1 MPKFRTLRPDTP
13 IFSLVFLLLAWFVC
27 GIAIQDAY
35 AEDKIGVQR
44 EIETWDRILGVAE
57 RFARG
62 PADDPREARRL
73 RTELRSVEEEANAVK
88 QPIERDLKASQD
100 LLQAIG
106 PEPKKD
112 EPPEAR
118 AVAERRAQYQA
129 TITRLQ
135 AQKSLVDLALKRAGE
150 LDQAISTRMRTRL
163 IERVLEPS
171 PLPFGGETL
180 AVAGREFATVLS
192 TLAVSPLA
200 WYRDLPERHR
210 QALGTWRGG
219 LIVFVALFAAAFA
232 RRFLRRHF
240 GRHVEIEQPSYARR
254 VVGAIAE
261 GIAGGVVPAAILGGL
276 YLIVTREGALIG
288 GMFANV
294 ATSLLAA
301 LFVFVLVTALTRA
314 VLAPGL
320 PAWRITEFDS
330 EQGRI
335 ISRRVALLAA
345 IFCVDLF
352 FERST
357 RFMTPSP
364 ELWSVSHAAVTVLE
378 ALILFTLT
386 PARLWQ
392 PAPPATIDNSAPAS
406 PPVPQSPIW
415 GWARRIVAAIA
426 VVGIVAVLAGYVGVG
441 RYLVENTLYTGLVLG
456 AFGVMRGLVSEC
468 IDVFAQ
474 SALARER
481 LHLQPTTLHR
491 WRFWLR
497 AAIDP
502 VLVLVAA
509 IVVASYWGVPRED
522 LMAVVVSVV
531 RGFKIG
537 NVTFSPADLVM
548 AMIVFMLAMA
558 ATRVLQR
565 VLVEKILPETRMEV
579 GARHSL
585 GAGVGYV
592 GVVVAAALAVAVAGV
607 DLTNIALVAGALS
620 VGIGFG
626 LQNIVNNFVSGLI
639 LLVER
644 PINVGDWVVIGGKEG
659 TVKRINFRATEIETF
674 QRASVVIPNA
684 EIISSSVT
692 NWTLKDRMGRIEIPI
707 GVAYASDTEAV
718 KASLLE
724 CAKAHSKVLRYPEP
738 HVLFRNFGD
747 SSLDFELRCFTG
759 DVTERIVI
767 ESDIR
772 FAIDNAFRK
781 KGIDIPFPQR
791 VVHFAPGHGPAMP
804 PTETKRSE

>member
-1 MPKFRTLRPDTP
+1 MPQFCTLRPSIP
-13 IFSLVFLLLAWFVC
+13 ILSLVFLLLGWFAC
-27 GIAIQDAY
+27 GIAIQHAH

-44 EIETWDRILGVAE
+44 EIEAWDRILGVAE

-73 RTELRSVEEEANAVK
+73 RTELRSVEEDANAVK

-106 PEPKKD
+106 PEPKKG
-112 EPPEAR
+112 EPPEAP

-150 LDQAISTRMRTRL
+150 LDQTISARMRTRL

-180 AVAGREFATVLS
+180 AIAGREFATVLS
-192 TLAVSPLA
+192 TLADSPFA
-200 WYRDLPERHR
+200 WYRDLSERHR

-240 GRHVEIEQPSYARR
+240 GRDVAIEQPSYARR

-301 LFVFVLVTALTRA
+301 LFIFVLVTALTRA

-335 ISRRVALLAA
+335 ISRRVALLTA

-352 FERST
+352 FDRST
-357 RFMTPSP
+357 RLMTPSP

-378 ALILFTLT
+378 ALVLLTLT

-392 PAPPATIDNSAPAS
+392 PARSVTTDDSAPSS

-415 GWARRIVAAIA
+415 GWARRIVTVIA
-426 VVGIVAVLAGYVGVG
+426 VVGIVAVLAGYVGAG

-481 LHLQPTTLHR
+481 LHLQPATLHR

-502 VLVLVAA
+502 VLFLAAA
-509 IVVASYWGVPRED
+509 IVVASYWGLPRED
-522 LMAVVVSVV
+522 LMAAVVSVV

-585 GAGVGYV
+585 GAGVGYL

-707 GVAYASDTEAV
+707 GVAYGSDTEAV

-738 HVLFRNFGD
+738 MVLFRNFGD

-791 VVHFAPGHGPAMP
+791 VVHFAPGHGPLMP
-804 PTETKRSE
+804 PVESKKPE

>member
-1 MPKFRTLRPDTP
+1 MPKTRTIRSGAPSL
-13 IFSLVFLLLAWFVC
+13 SLVYVLLALLFC
-27 GIAIQDAY
+27 GISAPY
-35 AEDKIGVQR
+35 VHAEDKIGVQR
-44 EIETWDRILGVAE
+44 EIESWDRILGVAE
-57 RFARG
+57 RFVRG
-62 PADDPREARRL
+62 TADDPREARRL
-73 RTELRSVEEEANAVK
+73 RTELRSVAEEANAAK
-88 QPIERDLKASQD
+88 QPIERDLRAAQD

-106 PEPKKD
+106 PEPKKG

-118 AVAERRAQYQA
+118 AVAEKRAQYQSA
-129 TITRLQ
+129 IARLQ
-135 AQKSLVDLALKRAGE
+135 AQKALVDLALKRAGE
-150 LDQAISTRMRTRL
+150 VDQAVSARMRTRL

-180 AVAGREFATVLS
+180 STAGREFMTVLG
-192 TLAVSPLA
+192 TLADSPFA

-210 QALGTWRGG
+210 QALGAWRVP
-219 LIVFVALFAAAFA
+219 LVVFLALFAAALA

-240 GRHVEIEQPSYARR
+240 GRHVEIDQPSYARR

-261 GIAGGVVPAAILGGL
+261 GIAGGVVPAAVLGGL

-294 ATSLLAA
+294 ATSLLVA

-320 PAWRITEFDS
+320 PAWRITEFDP

-335 ISRRVALLAA
+335 ISRRVTLLAA

-357 RFMTPSP
+357 RIMTPSP
-364 ELWSVSHAAVTVLE
+364 ELWSVSHAVVTMLE
-378 ALILFTLT
+378 ALVLLALT

-392 PAPPATIDNSAPAS
+392 PASPAADGATAATT
-406 PPVPQSPIW
+406 PVPQSPIW
-415 GWARRIVAAIA
+415 GWVRRVVAIIA
-426 VVGIVAVLAGYVGVG
+426 VVGVVAVLAGYVGVG

-456 AFGVMRGLVSEC
+456 AFGVMRGLFSEC
-468 IDVFAQ
+468 IDVFAE
-474 SALARER
+474 STLARER
-481 LHLQPTTLHR
+481 LRLQPATLHR
-491 WRFWLR
+491 WRFWLH

-502 VLVLVAA
+502 VLVLAAA
-509 IVVASYWGVPRED
+509 IVVASYWGLPRED
-522 LMAVVVSVV
+522 IMAAIVSVV

-548 AMIVFMLAMA
+548 ALIVFMLAMG

-592 GVVVAAALAVAVAGV
+592 GVVVAAALAVAIAGV

-707 GVAYASDTEAV
+707 GVAYGSDTESV

-791 VVHFAPGHGPAMP
+791 VVHFAPGHEPAMLSAEP
-804 PTETKRSE
+804 KKPE

>member
-1 MPKFRTLRPDTP
+1 MPKIRTIRSGAP
-13 IFSLVFLLLAWFVC
+13 ILGLVYVLLAWFVC
-27 GIAIQDAY
+27 GIAASAVQ

-62 PADDPREARRL
+62 TADDPREARRV
-73 RTELRSVEEEANAVK
+73 RTELRSVAEDAGTTK
-88 QPIERDLKASQD
+88 QSIERDLKAAQD

-106 PEPKKD
+106 PEPKKG

-118 AVAERRAQYQA
+118 AVAEKRAQYQA
-129 TITRLQ
+129 EITRLQ
-135 AQKSLVDLALKRAGE
+135 AQKALVDLALKRAGE
-150 LDQAISTRMRTRL
+150 TDQAISARMRTRL

-180 AVAGREFATVLS
+180 AIAGREFAAVLG
-192 TLAVSPLA
+192 TLVDSPFA
-200 WYRDLPERHR
+200 WYRDMPARER
-210 QALGTWRGG
+210 QALGAWRVAVVV
-219 LIVFVALFAAAFA
+219 LLALFAAALA

-240 GRHVEIEQPSYARR
+240 GRQVEIAQPSYARR
-254 VVGAIAE
+254 VIGAIAE
-261 GIAGGVVPAAILGGL
+261 GIAGGVLPAAVLGGL

-294 ATSLLAA
+294 ATSLLVA

-320 PAWRITEFDS
+320 PAWRITEFDP

-335 ISRRVALLAA
+335 ISQRVTLLAA
-345 IFCVDLF
+345 IFCIDLF

-357 RFMTPSP
+357 RIMTPSP
-364 ELWSVSHAAVTVLE
+364 ELWSVSHAAVTMLE
-378 ALILFTLT
+378 ALVLLALT
-386 PARLWQ
+386 PAKLWQ
-392 PAPPATIDNSAPAS
+392 PALPAIDGAAAAPA
-406 PPVPQSPIW
+406 PGPQSPVW
-415 GWARRIVAAIA
+415 GWVRRIVAIVA

-456 AFGVMRGLVSEC
+456 AFGIVRGLFNEC

-474 SALARER
+474 STLARDR
-481 LHLQPTTLHR
+481 LHLQPATLHR

-502 VLVLVAA
+502 VLVLAAA
-509 IVVASYWGVPRED
+509 IVVASYWGLPRED
-522 LMAVVVSVV
+522 IMAAIVSVI

-537 NVTFSPADLVM
+537 NITFSPADLIM
-548 AMIVFMLAMA
+548 AMIVFMVAMA

-607 DLTNIALVAGALS
+607 DLTNVALVAGALS

-692 NWTLKDRMGRIEIPI
+692 NWTLKDRMGRIEIPV
-707 GVAYASDTEAV
+707 GVAYGSDTEAV
-718 KASLLE
+718 KTSLLE

-738 HVLFRNFGD
+738 MVLFRNFGD

-772 FAIDNAFRK
+772 FAIDNAFRQ

-791 VVHFAPGHGPAMP
+791 VIHFAPGHGPAMP
-804 PTETKRSE
+804 STGPEKKE

>member
-1 MPKFRTLRPDTP
+1 MPKKRTIRSGVP
-13 IFSLVFLLLAWFVC
+13 IASLICVLLSWFVC
-27 GIAIQDAY
+27 GIAAPDAHAQD
-35 AEDKIGVQR
+35 KVGVQR

-62 PADDPREARRL
+62 TADDSREARRL
-73 RTELRSVEEEANAVK
+73 RTELRSVVEEASAVK
-88 QPIERDLKASQD
+88 QSIERDLKVAQD

-106 PEPKKD
+106 PEPKKG

-118 AVAERRAQYQA
+118 AVAEKRDQYQA
-129 TITRLQ
+129 TIARFQ
-135 AQKSLVDLALKRAGE
+135 AQKALVDLALKRAGE
-150 LDQAISTRMRTRL
+150 TDQSISARMRTRL

-180 AVAGREFATVLS
+180 AIAGREFATVLA
-192 TLAVSPLA
+192 TLADSPFA
-200 WYRDLPERHR
+200 WYRDLSKRHR
-210 QALGTWRGG
+210 QTIGVRGG
-219 LIVFVALFAAAFA
+219 LFVFFALFAAAAA
-232 RRFLRRHF
+232 RHFLRRRF
-240 GRHVEIEQPSYARR
+240 GRNVGIEQPSYVRR
-254 VVGAIAE
+254 VIGAIAE
-261 GIAGGVVPAAILGGL
+261 GIAGGVVPAAILGGF
-276 YLIVTREGALIG
+276 YLVVTREGALIG

-294 ATSLLAA
+294 ATSLLVA

-320 PAWRITEFDS
+320 PAWRITEFDP

-335 ISRRVALLAA
+335 ISRRVALLTA

-357 RFMTPSP
+357 RAMTPSP
-364 ELWSVSHAAVTVLE
+364 ELWSVYHAAVTMLE
-378 ALILFTLT
+378 ALALLALT
-386 PARLWQ
+386 PAKLWLR
-392 PAPPATIDNSAPAS
+392 ATPAS
-406 PPVPQSPIW
+406 DDGAQPSVPMPHSPIW
-415 GWARRIVAAIA
+415 GWVRRVVAVIA
-426 VVGIVAVLAGYVGVG
+426 VVGIVAVLAGYVSAG

-456 AFGVMRGLVSEC
+456 GLGVMRGLGSEC
-468 IDVFAQ
+468 IDALAQ
-474 SALARER
+474 STLARER
-481 LHLQPTTLHR
+481 LRLQPATLHR

-502 VLVLVAA
+502 VLVLAAA
-509 IVVASYWGVPRED
+509 IVVASYWGLPRED
-522 LMAVVVSVV
+522 IMSAIVAIV

-537 NVTFSPADLVM
+537 NITFSPADLII
-548 AMIVFMLAMA
+548 ALLVFMLAMA
-558 ATRVLQR
+558 AARVLQR
-565 VLVEKILPETRMEV
+565 ILIEKILPETRMEV

-674 QRASVVIPNA
+674 QRAAVVIPNA

-692 NWTLKDRMGRIEIPI
+692 NWTLKDRLGRIEIPV
-707 GVAYASDTEAV
+707 GVAYGSDTESV

-772 FAIDNAFRK
+772 FAIDKIFRER
-781 KGIDIPFPQR
+781 GIEIPFPQR
-791 VVHFAPGHGPAMP
+791 VVHFAPGHGPVMP
-804 PTETKRSE
+804 KIESKKSE